1 MSSYKA
7 IAVRCL
13 VYKLPPNAK
22 KKKKDPHLVYLQ
34 LLSKGCQ
41 ILFPQVS
48 RCFHLERV
56 QLRHLQNKSM
66 RIFVNST
73 AVLNHQLCFHP
84 SQTYSHLSISLSAQ
98 LIFLFFSQVPHGH
111 AEQVVIIR
119 ARCVLFFLL
128 LILPRILIC
137 ILPNKQWKLY
147 WCR

>member
-7 IAVRCL
+7 IAVRCF
-13 VYKLPPNAK
+13 VYNLPPNA
-22 KKKKDPHLVYLQ
+22 KKKDPHLVYLQ

-56 QLRHLQNKSM
+56 QLCHLQNKSM

-73 AVLNHQLCFHP
+73 AILNHQLCFHP

-98 LIFLFFSQVPHGH
+98 LIFLFFGQVPHGH

-128 LILPRILIC
+128 LIILPRILIC
-137 ILPNKQWKLY
+137 ILPNTQ
-147 WCR
+147 